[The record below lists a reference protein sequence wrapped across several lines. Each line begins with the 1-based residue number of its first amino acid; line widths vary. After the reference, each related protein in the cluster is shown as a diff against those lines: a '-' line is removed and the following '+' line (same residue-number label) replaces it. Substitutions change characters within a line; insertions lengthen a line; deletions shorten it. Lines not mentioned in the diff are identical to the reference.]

1 MNFAEDFL
9 PLFAACYLYNYY
21 TGTTPL
27 NQVKANGTRS
37 EAGISPHLLR

>member
-27 NQVKANGTRS
+27 M
-37 EAGISPHLLR
+37 PFW